1 MTGEQPFVPVMPHR
15 TFEDLQ
21 VGERRKSRERTISRQ
36 EILDFARTYDP
47 QWFHTDAELA
57 RQSVFGEVVASG
69 IHVLALWR
77 QLDHEINSDIDFVCG
92 VGWDDLRLRRAIRS
106 GDTIHVTSEIVELRP
121 SQTRDDRG
129 TALIRYAV
137 VADDGT
143 EAVTFTSINLVYTR
157 LGRDRRRASASA
169 SA

>member
-1 MTGEQPFVPVMPHR
+1 MTGEQPFVPVMPNR

-77 QLDHEINSDIDFVCG
+77 QLDHEINSDIDF
-92 VGWDDLRLRRAIRS
+92 
-106 GDTIHVTSEIVELRP
+106 EI
-121 SQTRDDRG
+121 G
-129 TALIRYAV
+129 
-137 VADDGT
+137 
-143 EAVTFTSINLVYTR
+143 
-157 LGRDRRRASASA
+157 RASCRERVCQYV
-169 SA
+169 

>member
-1 MTGEQPFVPVMPHR
+1 MRRARAVSDLLKEAATMTGEQPFVPVMPHR

-77 QLDHEINSDIDFVCG
+77 QLDHEI
-92 VGWDDLRLRRAIRS
+92 RS
-106 GDTIHVTSEIVELRP
+106 EEHTSELQSLMRT
-121 SQTRDDRG
+121 S
-129 TALIRYAV
+129 YA
-137 VADDGT
+137 
-143 EAVTFTSINLVYTR
+143 
-157 LGRDRRRASASA
+157 
-169 SA
+169 